1 MDITIIVFHICQFEI
16 YIRLGNILF
25 ELFFLISKHF
35 FCEIYENFQ
44 HLDF

>member
-1 MDITIIVFHICQFEI
+1 MDVTIIVFHICQFDI
-16 YIRLGNILF
+16 FIRLGNVVF
-25 ELFFLISKHF
+25 EIFLNFQHF